1 MASKTLNTRIQ
12 IRNDLAA
19 TWTEK
24 DPVLLKGEMGVETDT
39 RKIKIGDGLSKWSTL
54 GYSGADVADIEKVI
68 ADNRDTT
75 YSLEPT
81 GEQTDAQ
88 LLATVESPKDGDT
101 AIVKRIISGDKKSY
115 TAYVY
120 DGTWKAMDGNYNADN
135 VYFDK
140 DLTYTANIG
149 VKTVPSTGSGT
160 IEAAG
165 KNVKEVLASILAK
178 EENPNTTQPSA
189 SMDSNN
195 IKAYEVGTN
204 VAIKYSIS
212 TNPGSYTYGPTPTGV
227 TFSGH
232 KASFNEET
240 VNGASGTFT
249 SVQVTDST
257 NLSISGSVDYS
268 DGKVP
273 VTNLG
278 NNYTAGQIKAGTK
291 HLSKGTL
298 TGYRNWFYGYKAGG
312 STIDVSA
319 LDSAKIRALTANNG
333 SDKFSPTISTNKMQQ
348 MFFAIPKG
356 KKTDVS
362 VANNVNGAPCTVT
375 KVTDVMVEGANGF
388 EAVAYDVWYV
398 NNAAADG
405 GANTYKITVK

>member
-24 DPVLLKGEMGVETDT
+24 NPVLLKGEMGVETDT
-39 RKIKIGDGLSKWSTL
+39 RKIKIGDGLNKWSDL

-101 AIVKRIISGDKKSY
+101 AIVKRAISGDKVSY

-120 DGTWKAMDGNYNADN
+120 DGAWKAMDGNYNAEN
-135 VYFDK
+135 VYFAG
-140 DLTYTANIG
+140 DLTYTAPIG
-149 VKTVPSTGSGT
+149 VLTVPSSGSGT
-160 IEAAG
+160 IASSG
-165 KNVKEVLASILAK
+165 KNVKDVLASILAK
-178 EENPNTTQPSA
+178 EKNPKTTQPSA
-189 SMDSNN
+189 SMDSDN

-204 VAIKYSIS
+204 VAINYSIS
-212 TNPGSYTYGPTPTGV
+212 TNPGSYAYGPNTGV

-232 KASFNEET
+232 KATFNGET
-240 VNGASGTFT
+240 VTGASGTFT
-249 SVQVTDST
+249 SVQVTDTT
-257 NLSISGSVDYS
+257 NLSITGSVDYS
-268 DGKVP
+268 DGAIP

-278 NNYTAGQIKAGTK
+278 NNYTSGQIKAGTK
-291 HLSKGTL
+291 TLSNGSL

-312 STIDVSA
+312 ATIDVSA
-319 LDSAKIRALTANNG
+319 LDSAKIRALTPQNG
-333 SDKFSPTISTNKMQQ
+333 SFPGTLSTNKMQQ

-356 KKTDVS
+356 RKTEVS

-388 EAVAYDVWYV
+388 TAIAYDVWYV

-405 GANTYKITVK
+405 GSNTYKITVK

>member
-24 DPVLLKGEMGVETDT
+24 NPVLLKGEMGVETDT
-39 RKIKIGDGLSKWSTL
+39 RKIKIGDGLNKWSAL

-88 LLATVESPKDGDT
+88 ALSTIESPKDGDT
-101 AIVKRIISGDKKSY
+101 AIIKRVISGDKFSY

-120 DGTWKAMDGNYNADN
+120 DGAWKAMDGNYNAEN
-135 VYFDK
+135 VYFADN
-140 DLTYTANIG
+140 LTYTAPIG
-149 VKTVPSTGSGT
+149 VLTVPSSGSGT
-160 IEAAG
+160 IASSG
-165 KNVKEVLASILAK
+165 KNVKDVLASILAK
-178 EENPNTTQPSA
+178 EKNPSITQPSA
-189 SMDSNN
+189 SMSSSN

-204 VAIKYSIS
+204 VAIQYSIS
-212 TNPGSYTYGPTPTGV
+212 TDPGSYTYGPDTGV

-232 KASFNEET
+232 KATFNGET
-240 VNGASGTFT
+240 VTGASGTFT
-249 SVQVTDST
+249 SVQVTDTT

-268 DGKVP
+268 DGAIP

-278 NNYTAGQIKAGTK
+278 NNYTSGQIKAGTK
-291 HLSKGTL
+291 TLSKGTL

-312 STIDVSA
+312 ATIDVSA
-319 LDSAKIRALTANNG
+319 LDSAKIRALTAQNG
-333 SDKFSPTISTNKMQQ
+333 GFPATLDTNKMQQ

-356 KKTDVS
+356 RKTEVS

-375 KVTDVMVEGANGF
+375 KVTDVMVEGANHF
-388 EAVAYDVWYV
+388 DAIAYDVWYV

-405 GANTYKITVK
+405 GSNTYKITVK

>member
-24 DPVLLKGEMGVETDT
+24 NPVLLKGEMGVETDT
-39 RKIKIGDGLSKWSTL
+39 RKIKIGDGLNKWSAL

-101 AIVKRIISGDKKSY
+101 AIIKRAISGDKVSY

-120 DGTWKAMDGNYNADN
+120 DGTWKAMDGNYNAEN
-135 VYFDK
+135 VYFAG
-140 DLTYTANIG
+140 DLTYTAPIG
-149 VKTVPSTGSGT
+149 VLTVPSSGSGT
-160 IEAAG
+160 IASSG
-165 KNVKEVLASILAK
+165 KNVKDVLASILAK
-178 EENPNTTQPSA
+178 EKNPVTTQPSA
-189 SMDSNN
+189 SMSSSN
-195 IKAYEVGTN
+195 IGAYEVGTN
-204 VAIKYSIS
+204 VTINYSIS
-212 TNPGSYTYGPTPTGV
+212 TNPGSYTYGPNTGV

-232 KASFNEET
+232 KATFNGET
-240 VNGASGTFT
+240 VTGASGTFT
-249 SVQVTDST
+249 SVQVTDTT

-268 DGKVP
+268 DGAIP

-278 NNYTAGQIKAGTK
+278 NNYTSGQIKAGSK
-291 HLSKGTL
+291 ALSKGTL

-312 STIDVSA
+312 ATIDVSA
-319 LDSAKIRALTANNG
+319 LDSAKIRALTPQNG
-333 SDKFSPTISTNKMQQ
+333 SFPGTLSTNKMQQ

-356 KKTDVS
+356 RKTEVS

-375 KVTDVMVEGANGF
+375 KVTDVMVEGANHF
-388 EAVAYDVWYV
+388 DAVAYDVWYV

-405 GANTYKITVK
+405 GSNTYKITVK

>member
-39 RKIKIGDGLSKWSTL
+39 RKIKIGDGLSKWSAL

-101 AIVKRIISGDKKSY
+101 AIVKRAISGDKVSY

-120 DGTWKAMDGNYNADN
+120 DGTWKAMDGNYNANN

-149 VKTVPSTGSGT
+149 VKTVPSSGSGT
-160 IEAAG
+160 IAAAG
-165 KNVKEVLASILAK
+165 KNVQQVFADILAK
-178 EENPNTTQPSA
+178 EANPTTTQPSA
-189 SMDSNN
+189 SMNSDN

-204 VAIKYSIS
+204 IAIKYSIS
-212 TNPGSYTYGPTPTGV
+212 TNPGSYTYGPATGV
-227 TFSGH
+227 TFSGY
-232 KASFNEET
+232 KATFNGET
-240 VNGASGTFT
+240 LTTASGTFT
-249 SVQVTDST
+249 SVQVTDTT
-257 NLSISGSVDYS
+257 NMSITGSVDYS
-268 DGKVP
+268 DGEVP
-273 VTNLG
+273 VTNIG
-278 NNYTAGQIKAGTK
+278 NDYANGQIKAGTK
-291 HLSKGTL
+291 TLSKGTL

-319 LDSAKIRALTANNG
+319 LDSAKIRALTPQNG
-333 SDKFSPTISTNKMQQ
+333 GFSGTLSTNKMQQ

-388 EAVAYDVWYV
+388 NAVAYDVWYV

>member
-39 RKIKIGDGLSKWSTL
+39 RKIKIGDGLNKWSAL

-101 AIVKRIISGDKKSY
+101 AIVKRAISGDKVSH

-120 DGTWKAMDGNYNADN
+120 DGTWKAMDGNYNAEN
-135 VYFDK
+135 VYFAD
-140 DLTYTANIG
+140 DLTYTAPIG
-149 VKTVPSTGSGT
+149 VLTVPSSGSG
-160 IEAAG
+160 IIASSG
-165 KNVKEVLASILAK
+165 KNVKDVLASILAK
-178 EENPNTTQPSA
+178 EKNPTPTQPSA
-189 SMDSNN
+189 SMSSSN
-195 IKAYEVGTN
+195 IGAYEVGTN
-204 VAIKYSIS
+204 IAVKYSIS
-212 TNPGSYTYGPTPTGV
+212 TDPGSYTYGPATGV
-227 TFSGH
+227 TFSGY
-232 KASFNEET
+232 KATFNKET

-257 NLSISGSVDYS
+257 NLSISGSVDYT

-278 NNYTAGQIKAGTK
+278 NNYTAGQIKGGTK
-291 HLSKGTL
+291 NLSKGTL
-298 TGYRNWFYGYKAGG
+298 TGYRNWFYGYKADG

-375 KVTDVMVEGANGF
+375 KVTDIMVEGANGF

>member
-39 RKIKIGDGLSKWSTL
+39 RKIKIGDGLSKWSAL

-88 LLATVESPKDGDT
+88 ALATIESPKDGDT
-101 AIVKRIISGDKKSY
+101 AIVKRTISGDKVSY

-120 DGTWKAMDGNYNADN
+120 DGAWKAMDGNYNANN

-140 DLTYTANIG
+140 DLTYTADIG
-149 VKTVPSTGSGT
+149 VKTVPSSGSGT
-160 IEAAG
+160 ISAAG
-165 KNVKEVLASILAK
+165 RNVQQVLADILAK
-178 EENPNTTQPSA
+178 EVNPKTTQPSA
-189 SMDSNN
+189 SMSSNN
-195 IKAYEVGTN
+195 IKAYEAGTN
-204 VAIKYSIS
+204 VAVKYSIS
-212 TNPGSYTYGPTPTGV
+212 TNPGSYTYGPATGV
-227 TFSGH
+227 SFSNYKATF
-232 KASFNEET
+232 NDET
-240 VNGASGTFT
+240 LTAASGTFT
-249 SVQVTDST
+249 SVQVTDTT
-257 NLSISGSVDYS
+257 NLSITGSVDYS

-278 NNYTAGQIKAGTK
+278 NNYANGQIKAGSEP
-291 HLSKGTL
+291 LSKGTL

-319 LDSAKIRALTANNG
+319 LDSAKIRAMTPQNG
-333 SDKFSPTISTNKMQQ
+333 GFPATLSTNKMQQ

-362 VANNVNGAPCTVT
+362 VSNNVNGAPCTVT
-375 KVTDVMVEGANGF
+375 KVTDIMVEGASGYT
-388 EAVAYDVWYV
+388 AVAYDVWYV

>member
-24 DPVLLKGEMGVETDT
+24 NPVLLKGEMGVETDT
-39 RKIKIGDGLSKWSTL
+39 RKIKIGDGLNKWSAL
-54 GYSGADVADIEKVI
+54 GYSGVDVADIEKVI

-81 GEQTDAQ
+81 GEQTDDQ

-101 AIVKRIISGDKKSY
+101 AIVKRAISGDKVSY

-120 DGTWKAMDGNYNADN
+120 DGTWKAMDGNYNAEN
-135 VYFDK
+135 VYFADN
-140 DLTYTANIG
+140 LTYTAPIG
-149 VKTVPSTGSGT
+149 VLTVPSSGSGT
-160 IEAAG
+160 IDSSG
-165 KNVKEVLASILAK
+165 KNVKDVLASILAK
-178 EENPNTTQPSA
+178 EENPVTTQPSA
-189 SMDSNN
+189 SMSSSN
-195 IKAYEVGTN
+195 IKAYEAGTN
-204 VAIKYSIS
+204 VAINYSIS
-212 TNPGSYTYGPTPTGV
+212 TNPGSYTYGPNTGV

-232 KASFNEET
+232 KATFNGET
-240 VNGASGTFT
+240 VTGASGTFT
-249 SVQVTDST
+249 SVQVTDTT
-257 NLSISGSVDYS
+257 NLSITGSVGYS
-268 DGKVP
+268 DGAIP

-278 NNYTAGQIKAGTK
+278 NNYTSGQIKAGTK
-291 HLSKGTL
+291 TLSKGTL

-312 STIDVSA
+312 ATIDVSA
-319 LDSAKIRALTANNG
+319 LDSAKIRALTAQNG
-333 SDKFSPTISTNKMQQ
+333 GFPATLSTNKMQQ

-356 KKTDVS
+356 RKTEVS

-375 KVTDVMVEGANGF
+375 KVTDVMVEGADHF
-388 EAVAYDVWYV
+388 DAIAYDVWYV

-405 GANTYKITVK
+405 GSNTYKITVK

>member
-24 DPVLLKGEMGVETDT
+24 NPVLLKGEMGVETDT
-39 RKIKIGDGLSKWSTL
+39 RKIKIGDGLNKWSAL

-68 ADNRDTT
+68 ANNRDTT

-81 GEQTDAQ
+81 VDQTDAQ
-88 LLATVESPKDGDT
+88 VLATIEAPKDGDT
-101 AIVKRIISGDKKSY
+101 AIAKRIISGDKASY

-120 DGTWKAMDGNYNADN
+120 DGTWKAMDGNYNANN

-149 VKTVPSTGSGT
+149 VKTVPDSGSGT
-160 IEAAG
+160 IAAAG
-165 KNVKEVLASILAK
+165 KNVQQVFADILAK
-178 EENPNTTQPSA
+178 EVNPVPTQPSA
-189 SMDSNN
+189 SMSSSNM
-195 IKAYEVGTN
+195 KEQEAGTN
-204 VAIKYSIS
+204 ITIQYSIS
-212 TNPGSYTYGPTPTGV
+212 TNPGSYTYGPATGV
-227 TFSGH
+227 TFSGY
-232 KASFNEET
+232 KATFNGET
-240 VNGASGTFT
+240 LTTASGTFT
-249 SVQVTDST
+249 SVQVTDTT
-257 NLSISGSVDYS
+257 NLSITGSVDYS

-278 NNYTAGQIKAGTK
+278 NDYTSGQIKAGTK
-291 HLSKGTL
+291 TLSKGTL

-312 STIDVSA
+312 ATIDVSA
-319 LDSAKIRALTANNG
+319 LDSAKIRALTAQNG
-333 SDKFSPTISTNKMQQ
+333 SFPDTLSTDKMQQ

-356 KKTDVS
+356 RKTEVS

-375 KVTDVMVEGANGF
+375 KVTDVMVEGANHF
-388 EAVAYDVWYV
+388 DAVAYDVWYV

>member
-24 DPVLLKGEMGVETDT
+24 NPVLLKGEMGVETDT
-39 RKIKIGDGLSKWSTL
+39 RKIKIGDGLNKWSDL

-88 LLATVESPKDGDT
+88 ALSTIESPKDGDT
-101 AIVKRIISGDKKSY
+101 AIIKRVISGDKFSY

-120 DGTWKAMDGNYNADN
+120 DGTWKAMDGNYNAEN
-135 VYFDK
+135 VYFADN
-140 DLTYTANIG
+140 LTYTAPIG
-149 VKTVPSTGSGT
+149 VLTVPSSGSGT
-160 IEAAG
+160 IASSG
-165 KNVKEVLASILAK
+165 KNVKDVLASILAK
-178 EENPNTTQPSA
+178 EVYPQTAQPSA
-189 SMDSNN
+189 SMSSSN
-195 IKAYEVGTN
+195 IRAYEVGTN
-204 VAIKYSIS
+204 VTINYSIS
-212 TNPGSYTYGPTPTGV
+212 TNPGSYTYGPATGV

-232 KASFNEET
+232 KATFNGET
-240 VNGASGTFT
+240 VTGASGTFT

-268 DGKVP
+268 DGAIP

-278 NNYTAGQIKAGTK
+278 NNYTSGQIKAGTK
-291 HLSKGTL
+291 TLSKDSL

-312 STIDVSA
+312 ATIDVSA
-319 LDSAKIRALTANNG
+319 LDSAKIRALTPQNG
-333 SDKFSPTISTNKMQQ
+333 SFPATLSTNKMQQ

-356 KKTDVS
+356 RKTEVS

-388 EAVAYDVWYV
+388 TAIAYDVWYV

-405 GANTYKITVK
+405 GSNTYKITVK

>member
-24 DPVLLKGEMGVETDT
+24 NPVLLKGEMGVETDT
-39 RKIKIGDGLSKWSTL
+39 RKIKIGDGLNKWSAL

-81 GEQTDAQ
+81 GEQTDTQA
-88 LLATVESPKDGDT
+88 LSTIESPKDGDT
-101 AIVKRIISGDKKSY
+101 AIIKRVISGDKFSY

-120 DGTWKAMDGNYNADN
+120 DGTWKAMDGNYNAEN
-135 VYFDK
+135 VYFADN
-140 DLTYTANIG
+140 LTYTAPIG
-149 VKTVPSTGSGT
+149 VLTVPSSGSGT
-160 IEAAG
+160 IASSG
-165 KNVKEVLASILAK
+165 KNVKDVLASILAK
-178 EENPNTTQPSA
+178 EKNPETTQPSA
-189 SMDSNN
+189 SMSSSN
-195 IKAYEVGTN
+195 IKDYEAGTN
-204 VAIKYSIS
+204 VAINYSIS
-212 TNPGSYTYGPTPTGV
+212 TNPGSYTYGPNTGV

-232 KASFNEET
+232 KATFNGET
-240 VNGASGTFT
+240 VTGASGTFT
-249 SVQVTDST
+249 SVQVTDTT
-257 NLSISGSVDYS
+257 NLSITGSVGYS
-268 DGKVP
+268 DGAIP

-278 NNYTAGQIKAGTK
+278 NNYTSGQIKAGTK
-291 HLSKGTL
+291 TLSKGTL

-312 STIDVSA
+312 ATIDVSA
-319 LDSAKIRALTANNG
+319 LDSAKIRALTAQNG
-333 SDKFSPTISTNKMQQ
+333 GFPATLDTNKMQQ

-356 KKTDVS
+356 RKTEVS

-375 KVTDVMVEGANGF
+375 KVTDVMVEGANHF
-388 EAVAYDVWYV
+388 DAIAYDVWYV

-405 GANTYKITVK
+405 GSNTYKITVK

>member
-24 DPVLLKGEMGVETDT
+24 NPVLLKGEMGVETDT
-39 RKIKIGDGLSKWSTL
+39 RKIKIGDGLNKWSAL
-54 GYSGADVADIEKVI
+54 GYSGVDVADIEKVI

-81 GEQTDAQ
+81 GEQTDDQ

-101 AIVKRIISGDKKSY
+101 AIVKRAISGDKVSY

-120 DGTWKAMDGNYNADN
+120 DGTWKAMDGNYNAEN
-135 VYFDK
+135 VYFADN
-140 DLTYTANIG
+140 LTYTAPIG
-149 VKTVPSTGSGT
+149 VLTVPSSGSGT
-160 IEAAG
+160 IDSSG
-165 KNVKEVLASILAK
+165 KNVKDVLASILAK
-178 EENPNTTQPSA
+178 EENPVTTQPSA
-189 SMDSNN
+189 SMSSSN
-195 IKAYEVGTN
+195 IKAYEAGTN
-204 VAIKYSIS
+204 VAINYSIS
-212 TNPGSYTYGPTPTGV
+212 TNPGSYTYGPNTGV

-232 KASFNEET
+232 KATFNGET
-240 VNGASGTFT
+240 VTGASGTFT
-249 SVQVTDST
+249 SVQVTDTT
-257 NLSISGSVDYS
+257 NLSITGSVGYS
-268 DGKVP
+268 DGAIP

-278 NNYTAGQIKAGTK
+278 NNYTSGQIKAGTK
-291 HLSKGTL
+291 TLSKGTL

-312 STIDVSA
+312 ATIDVSA
-319 LDSAKIRALTANNG
+319 LDSAKIRALTAQNG
-333 SDKFSPTISTNKMQQ
+333 GFPATLSTNKMQQ

-356 KKTDVS
+356 RKTEVS

-375 KVTDVMVEGANGF
+375 KVTDVMVEGANHF
-388 EAVAYDVWYV
+388 DAIAYDVWYV

-405 GANTYKITVK
+405 GSNTYKITVK

>member
-24 DPVLLKGEMGVETDT
+24 NPVLLKGEMGVETDT
-39 RKIKIGDGLSKWSTL
+39 RKIKIGDGLNKWSAL

-81 GEQTDAQ
+81 GEQTDTQA
-88 LLATVESPKDGDT
+88 LSTIESPKDGDT
-101 AIVKRIISGDKKSY
+101 AIIKRVISGDKFSY

-120 DGTWKAMDGNYNADN
+120 DGTWKAMDGNYNAEN
-135 VYFDK
+135 VYFADN
-140 DLTYTANIG
+140 LTYTAPIG
-149 VKTVPSTGSGT
+149 VLTVPNSGSGT
-160 IEAAG
+160 IASSG
-165 KNVKEVLASILAK
+165 KNVKDVLASILAK
-178 EENPNTTQPSA
+178 EKNPVTTQPSA
-189 SMDSNN
+189 SMSSSN
-195 IKAYEVGTN
+195 IKAYEAGTN
-204 VAIKYSIS
+204 VAINYSIS
-212 TNPGSYTYGPTPTGV
+212 TNPGSYTYGPNTGV

-232 KASFNEET
+232 KATFNGET
-240 VNGASGTFT
+240 VTGASGTFT
-249 SVQVTDST
+249 SVQVTDTT
-257 NLSISGSVDYS
+257 NLSITGSVGYS
-268 DGKVP
+268 DGAIP

-278 NNYTAGQIKAGTK
+278 NNYTSGQIKAGTK
-291 HLSKGTL
+291 TLSKGTL

-312 STIDVSA
+312 ATIDVSA
-319 LDSAKIRALTANNG
+319 LDSAKIRALTAQDG
-333 SDKFSPTISTNKMQQ
+333 GFPATLSTNKMQQ

-356 KKTDVS
+356 RKTEVS

-375 KVTDVMVEGANGF
+375 KVTDVMVEGANHF
-388 EAVAYDVWYV
+388 DAIAYDVWYV

-405 GANTYKITVK
+405 GSNTYKITVK

>member
-24 DPVLLKGEMGVETDT
+24 NPVLLKGEMGVETDT
-39 RKIKIGDGLSKWSTL
+39 RKIKIGDGLNKWSDL

-101 AIVKRIISGDKKSY
+101 AIVKRVISGDKISH

-120 DGTWKAMDGNYNADN
+120 DGAWKAMDGNYNAEN
-135 VYFDK
+135 VYFAD
-140 DLTYTANIG
+140 DLTYTAPIG
-149 VKTVPSTGSGT
+149 VLTVPSSGSGT
-160 IEAAG
+160 IASSG
-165 KNVKEVLASILAK
+165 KNVKDVLASILAK
-178 EENPNTTQPSA
+178 EKNPDITQPSA
-189 SMDSNN
+189 SMSSSNM
-195 IKAYEVGTN
+195 KEQEVGTN
-204 VAIKYSIS
+204 IAIQYSIS
-212 TNPGSYTYGPTPTGV
+212 TDPGSYTYGPDTGV

-232 KASFNEET
+232 KATFNGET
-240 VNGASGTFT
+240 VTGASGTFT
-249 SVQVTDST
+249 SVQVTDTT
-257 NLSISGSVDYS
+257 NLSITGSVNYS
-268 DGKVP
+268 DGAIPK
-273 VTNLG
+273 TNLG
-278 NNYTAGQIKAGTK
+278 NSYASGQIKAGTK
-291 HLSKGTL
+291 TLSKGTL

-312 STIDVSA
+312 ATIDVSA
-319 LDSAKIRALTANNG
+319 LDSTKIRALKAQNG
-333 SDKFSPTISTNKMQQ
+333 SFPATLSTNKMQQ

-356 KKTDVS
+356 RKTEVS
-362 VANNVNGAPCTVT
+362 VANNVDGAPCTVT
-375 KVTDVMVEGANGF
+375 KVTDVMVEGANHF
-388 EAVAYDVWYV
+388 DAIAYDVWYV